1 MSRVKNNLPDSYPAL
16 LEDIKSRIRHAQIQ
30 VALSVNRELIKLY
43 WDIGSSIV
51 KRQRKEGWGKSIVEN
66 LSRDIKK
73 EFPDIAGFSAQN
85 LWYMR
90 AFYKAWTEEVSNLQ
104 QPVGE
109 LDGMNLPQVVG
120 DIPWGHNIQLLSKV
134 KDPLPRLWYARMI
147 IEFGWSRS
155 VLAHQIET
163 DLYGRQ
169 GKAITNFSTT
179 LPAP

>member
-120 DIPWGHNIQLLSKV
+120 DIP
-134 KDPLPRLWYARMI
+134 
-147 IEFGWSRS
+147 
-155 VLAHQIET
+155 
-163 DLYGRQ
+163 
-169 GKAITNFSTT
+169 
-179 LPAP
+179 